1 MADFKLSEKVPSVS
15 ERLMIVVMGW
25 IRASRQDL
33 RTWVGMKSR
42 AQVALEE
49 NVIAFR
55 TSASVVGEKN
65 DKDGGGNCGGECG
78 EIMGLPGTIKEE
90 QSLAILSLK
99 KLRKLEASC
108 EGELHVGRQGGIL
121 RDRRESRA
129 DHNFFG

>member
-1 MADFKLSEKVPSVS
+1 MADLKQSGKVPSVS

-33 RTWVGMKSR
+33 RSWVGMESR

-49 NVIAFR
+49 IIIAFR

-65 DKDGGGNCGGECG
+65 DKDGGGNCGGECR
-78 EIMGLPGTIKEE
+78 EIMGVPWTIKEE

-99 KLRKLEASC
+99 KTRLNFTKLDIKNI
-108 EGELHVGRQGGIL
+108 HIVI
-121 RDRRESRA
+121 
-129 DHNFFG
+129 NI